1 MEFPNKSVN
10 LRKQTLNIM
19 KKLVQKITN
28 STEWIVLTEMS
39 KPKILLG
46 AIALNVAGYFFMYAI
61 LDVLLF
67 IHYDL

>member
-10 LRKQTLNIM
+10 LGKQTLNIM

-61 LDVLLF
+61 LDVILY
-67 IHYDL
+67 INYDL